1 MTYLGDGATNQGQ
14 VYESFNMAALWK
26 LPVVYVIENN
36 MYGMGTSV
44 ARAAA
49 GGDLSRRGESFGIA
63 GRKVDGMDV
72 LAVRA
77 AADEAVARARTEGP
91 VIRAMET
98 YRYRGHSLSDP
109 AKDRPRAEGNQNK

>member
-77 AADEAVARARTEGP
+77 AADEAVARSAEHTSELQ
-91 VIRAMET
+91 
-98 YRYRGHSLSDP
+98 SLMRSSYVVFCL
-109 AKDRPRAEGNQNK
+109 KKKISK